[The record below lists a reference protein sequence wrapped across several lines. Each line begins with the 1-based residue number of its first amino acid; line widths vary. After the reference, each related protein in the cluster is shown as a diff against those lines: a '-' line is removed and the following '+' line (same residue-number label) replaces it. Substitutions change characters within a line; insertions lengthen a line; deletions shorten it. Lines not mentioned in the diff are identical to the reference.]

1 MTRLPRLRSPGQIM
15 IQIVMPIIRV
25 TGYIRHISNLQ
36 NKLKPVKNIPQLLL
50 LFTLLFPGFSCNKVK
65 DYFKEPVP
73 DPLIETIHTSILTGY
88 AANISFAMISG
99 HSIPGVNFIR
109 SNPGFPCTSLITINT
124 LNKPGLYLDHP
135 DVNTMTIAAL
145 WADENTAI
153 LSMILTGYDT
163 GTSTLDVLG
172 IKTIPVIRTG
182 GHINVA
188 MASMDI
194 QLNPDQDALLSINM
208 NTLEIQTELLRLDEP
223 RPTDV
228 YVAVL
233 QDAYFIDVDE
243 NLTTG
248 NPEDDRYTITGGGQ
262 LITVNGSSAEITQQA
277 MVGVNVSSGCLLNPT
292 EGMALM
298 KVTGLENQGFPELGT
313 AVFEF
318 TSDCGGTARVYA
330 ATGMYVGSNGKKIR
344 FRL

>member
-1 MTRLPRLRSPGQIM
+1 MKTMMRTLIVFFFVLP
-15 IQIVMPIIRV
+15 
-25 TGYIRHISNLQ
+25 
-36 NKLKPVKNIPQLLL
+36 
-50 LFTLLFPGFSCNKVK
+50 FFSCNRVK
-65 DYFKEPVP
+65 EYFREPDP
-73 DPLIETIHTSILTGY
+73 DPLLETIHTSIVTGY
-88 AANISFAMISG
+88 AADISFAMMTGKTISG
-99 HSIPGVNFIR
+99 VSIIR

-124 LNKPGLYLDHP
+124 LTNPGIYP
-135 DVNTMTIAAL
+135 SQQEVNTITIAGL

-153 LSMILTGYDT
+153 LSMLLTGYNT

-172 IKTIPVIRTG
+172 IKTIPAIRTG

-233 QDAYFIDVDE
+233 QDAYFIDVNE
-243 NLTTG
+243 NLTAG
-248 NPEDDRYTITGGGQ
+248 NPEDDSYTVTGGGQ
-262 LITVNGSSAEITQQA
+262 LITVNGSSAEIIQQA
-277 MVGVNVSSGCLLNPT
+277 MVGVNVSSGCLLNPSD
-292 EGMALM
+292 GMALM

-318 TSDCGGTARVYA
+318 TSDCSGTARVYA
-330 ATGMYVGSNGKKIR
+330 ATGMYLGSNGKKVR

>member
-1 MTRLPRLRSPGQIM
+1 M

-36 NKLKPVKNIPQLLL
+36 NKL
-50 LFTLLFPGFSCNKVK
+50 
-65 DYFKEPVP
+65 
-73 DPLIETIHTSILTGY
+73 
-88 AANISFAMISG
+88 
-99 HSIPGVNFIR
+99 R
-109 SNPGFPCTSLITINT
+109 
-124 LNKPGLYLDHP
+124 
-135 DVNTMTIAAL
+135 
-145 WADENTAI
+145 
-153 LSMILTGYDT
+153 
-163 GTSTLDVLG
+163 
-172 IKTIPVIRTG
+172 PVIRTG

-208 NTLEIQTELLRLDEP
+208 TTLEIQTELLRLDEP

-233 QDAYFIDVDE
+233 QDAYFIDVNE
-243 NLTTG
+243 NLTPG
-248 NPEDDRYTITGGGQ
+248 NQEDDSYTITGGGQ

-277 MVGVNVSSGCLLNPT
+277 MVGVCVSSGCLSNPT

-330 ATGMYVGSNGKKIR
+330 ATGMYVASNGKKIR